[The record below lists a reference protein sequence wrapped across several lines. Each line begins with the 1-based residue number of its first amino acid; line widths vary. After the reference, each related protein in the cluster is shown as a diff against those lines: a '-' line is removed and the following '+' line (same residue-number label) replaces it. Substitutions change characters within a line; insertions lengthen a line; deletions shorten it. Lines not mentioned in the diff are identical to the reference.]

1 MSASGKMPQGGG
13 RMRGGVREPH
23 MSREDMKK
31 SLGKGSTVWRLFR
44 FIFKNYKF
52 RFGVVLVCIVIS
64 ALATLA
70 SSLFTKTLIDDYI
83 TPLLSQAV
91 PDFSPLVVALVKLA
105 AVLLV
110 GVAASYSYNLI
121 MIFVGQGT
129 MLKLRQSLF
138 SHMEDLPLSYFDSHS
153 HGDIMSVYTNDVDT
167 LRQVIGNTVPNLFQS
182 LITLISTFVSMVVLS
197 MPLTLVSILM
207 AALTVRVTTAL
218 GKISRAHFVER
229 QKALGAVNGFI
240 EEMVSGQR
248 VVKVYCH
255 EKKAVED
262 FSVLNERLRSSAYN
276 ANKIG
281 SMVMPINGN
290 IGNLGY
296 VLTAVVGALIAIG
309 GLTAWYMSGIGG
321 ATLTLGTLVAFLS
334 LQKNFTRPIS
344 SISNEI
350 NSIAMASAG
359 TDRVYSLLDEPQ
371 EVDEGKVTL
380 VNTTVAPDGS
390 LVESPVRTG
399 SWAWKAVGLSG
410 QPSTPLRPPG
420 GLRGVPL
427 RLPESLRSESPVAAE
442 GDLASGL
449 ASPGRSHPR
458 LVRGRGPLAEQVGGA
473 ERSEESG
480 LSEPDADDAG
490 AEGRPATLTP
500 LQGLVSLEDVDFSYV
515 EGKQVLFDISLTAY
529 PGQKIAFVGGTGAG
543 KTTITNLINRF
554 YEIQEGTITYDGFDI
569 RRIDKD
575 SLRRS
580 LGIVLQETRLFSA
593 SVLDNIRYGRLDA
606 TDEECRE
613 AARLVYADS
622 FIRRLPQGYDT
633 ILAADGGNLSQGE
646 RQLLAIARAAVANPP
661 VLILDEAT
669 SSIDTRTE
677 KLIQKGMDSLMKGR
691 TTFVI
696 AHRLSTVQNANYIM
710 VMDRGRIIERGRH
723 DELLAQKGK
732 YYELY
737 TGNQITA

>member
-129 MLKLRQSLF
+129 MLKLRQNLF

-399 SWAWKAVGLSG
+399 SWAWKAK
-410 QPSTPLRPPG
+410 
-420 GLRGVPL
+420 
-427 RLPESLRSESPVAAE
+427 A
-442 GDLASGL
+442 GL

-490 AEGRPATLTP
+490 AEGRPAILTP